1 MRKNYYQ
8 VLGLDENA
16 SLEDIKKAYKKYA
29 VKFHPDKNNGD
40 EFFTERFQEV
50 QEAYE
55 YLCKHYGNANEEYY
69 KEEVEEED
77 EYCEEEGQT
86 YHAREILIGIG
97 RLLLMILVCVGI
109 YFAIGSLTVKGLSL
123 FSSVETVEGFY
134 QRAFFSKLFACLII
148 IFIIEKVN
156 DISNLMAEVSIVTL
170 GIMAFIVGYFKY
182 STRLALITFPDS
194 ITEIDEYAFARC
206 GSLAFVDLR
215 FELTW
220 VKKGP
225 FAR

>member
-77 EYCEEEGQT
+77 KYCEEEGQT
-86 YHAREILIGIG
+86 YHAREILIGVCWNLFCN
-97 RLLLMILVCVGI
+97 RKFNCKRAILVQ
-109 YFAIGSLTVKGLSL
+109 F
-123 FSSVETVEGFY
+123 
-134 QRAFFSKLFACLII
+134 R
-148 IFIIEKVN
+148 
-156 DISNLMAEVSIVTL
+156 
-170 GIMAFIVGYFKY
+170 
-182 STRLALITFPDS
+182 
-194 ITEIDEYAFARC
+194 
-206 GSLAFVDLR
+206 
-215 FELTW
+215 
-220 VKKGP
+220 
-225 FAR
+225 

>member
-1 MRKNYYQ
+1 M
-8 VLGLDENA
+8 
-16 SLEDIKKAYKKYA
+16 
-29 VKFHPDKNNGD
+29 
-40 EFFTERFQEV
+40 
-50 QEAYE
+50 
-55 YLCKHYGNANEEYY
+55 CKHYGQASEECNR
-69 KEEVEEED
+69 EEVEEED

-134 QRAFFSKLFACLII
+134 QRAFFSKLFACLIL

-170 GIMAFIVGYFKY
+170 GIMAFIVGYFPDI
-182 STRLALITFPDS
+182 TNLGIWINGICIGLIALSIIIPDN
-194 ITEIDEYAFARC
+194 
-206 GSLAFVDLR
+206 
-215 FELTW
+215 
-220 VKKGP
+220 K
-225 FAR
+225 